1 MAMLDDPFWR
11 RKGWASNG
19 GGGGAIGAELCHEL
33 GTKVQKDR
41 LKGESYG
48 RWKGD
53 LPDCSHFRVTLLPAS
68 CFEHGRNRA

>member
-33 GTKVQKDR
+33 GTKVQKIDLR
-41 LKGESYG
+41 GSHMEGGKGTSLIVPISG
-48 RWKGD
+48 
-53 LPDCSHFRVTLLPAS
+53 
-68 CFEHGRNRA
+68 